1 MDIKFKDKDALSN
14 GKNFKILEVNGSE
27 AESTHIYDRKYSL
40 FYAYKTLYNQWDT
53 LFKIAR
59 ENRKNGFYGLS
70 ASRMLRS
77 YLDFFEENN
86 VIQSDWEQK
95 MGLGKD
101 VSENEWFGTLNN
113 DLFWLTGNFYEIE
126 IF

>member
-1 MDIKFKDKDALSN
+1 
-14 GKNFKILEVNGSE
+14 
-27 AESTHIYDRKYSL
+27 
-40 FYAYKTLYNQWDT
+40 
-53 LFKIAR
+53 
-59 ENRKNGFYGLS
+59 
-70 ASRMLRS
+70 
-77 YLDFFEENN
+77 
-86 VIQSDWEQK
+86 